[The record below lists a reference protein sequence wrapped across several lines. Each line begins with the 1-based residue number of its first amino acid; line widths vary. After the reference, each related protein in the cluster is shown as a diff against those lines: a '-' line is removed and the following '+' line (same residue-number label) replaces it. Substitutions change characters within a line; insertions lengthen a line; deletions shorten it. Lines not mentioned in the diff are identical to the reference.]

1 MTVTREDLAGHPPGM
16 WQGHVLGAGMP
27 QCPTAGLP
35 LSPPNIPCSTGGDY
49 ATQIVD
55 GKADKSI
62 PARAEAREA
71 HEAQPARR
79 GEMRASDRGGGA
91 GITMQDHGPVCTR
104 TVGGRE
110 EIVYKTS
117 EMEEGR
123 LYAVEW
129 NGGHYAL
136 RKSGQNVEIFKFRA
150 DDGGDQDKG

>member
-1 MTVTREDLAGHPPGM
+1 M
-16 WQGHVLGAGMP
+16 
-27 QCPTAGLP
+27 
-35 LSPPNIPCSTGGDY
+35 GGDY

-55 GKADKSI
+55 GKAGKSI

-71 HEAQPARR
+71 QPARR
-79 GEMRASDRGGGA
+79 GETRASDRGGGA
-91 GITMQDHGPVCTR
+91 GITMQDHGPVRTR

>member
-1 MTVTREDLAGHPPGM
+1 M
-16 WQGHVLGAGMP
+16 WQGHVLGAGML
-27 QCPTAGLP
+27 QCSTAGLP
-35 LSPPNIPCSTGGDY
+35 LSLPKIPCSTGGDY
-49 ATQIVD
+49 VIQLVD
-55 GKADKSI
+55 GKVSQSI

-71 HEAQPARR
+71 HEARPARR
-79 GEMRASDRGGGA
+79 GEMRAFNRGSGA
-91 GITMQDHGPVCTR
+91 GLTMHDHRPVRTR
-104 TVGGRE
+104 TVGGQE

-129 NGGHYAL
+129 NEGHYAL